1 MENPHYPNE
10 DEGPRILDATLIVTV
25 VALST
30 LCVRLYVRIKMLDA
44 VGCDVRHDL
53 YSFGNCC

>member
-10 DEGPRILDATLIVTV
+10 DEGPRILDATV